1 MKDNMKY
8 VYIFIP
14 QITSVI
20 LDTQSDNS
28 KAGVKKMLILWFYCQ
43 VFHKNE
49 ELLRRTLFLLSV
61 ITNIYNVIE
70 NDKNFHSPWCFFL
83 KVKSLP
89 WFSRKKNILEQEDRD
104 TE

>member
-1 MKDNMKY
+1 
-8 VYIFIP
+8 
-14 QITSVI
+14 
-20 LDTQSDNS
+20 
-28 KAGVKKMLILWFYCQ
+28 MLILWFYCQ

-89 WFSRKKNILEQEDRD
+89 WFSRKKNILEQEEREGHRVEKVWKNAELPSSPVKVNHHFEEDQK
-104 TE
+104 

>member
-1 MKDNMKY
+1 MYFSHSD
-8 VYIFIP
+8 P
-14 QITSVI
+14 
-20 LDTQSDNS
+20 QSDNS
-28 KAGVKKMLILWFYCQ
+28 NAGVKMLILWFYCQ

-83 KVKSLP
+83 KVKSLQ
-89 WFSRKKNILEQEDRD
+89 WFSPKTNNLVRKADRN
-104 TE
+104 TK